1 MAIKNAVAIKRRD
14 DYRRYKSI
22 VTKRQRDFVETGTAL
37 GMIKRDELH
46 KEGGYPSFEAFV
58 ETEFDMP
65 RTTAYRFID
74 AARVVT
80 ILSQVGTIQEKIVNQ
95 SQALQLAPLGHD
107 REAMTAVVTETERRG
122 RITAAALDQV
132 RTDLYPHIKVI
143 EGEVV
148 RPPVGAAERP
158 AIEGGAPVAD
168 PLDSFPAV
176 KDAVD
181 HVLTTQNPV
190 ASSTEDTTDGGGP
203 TANSGTTPAAGSG
216 APTHEGEAD
225 RPEPAVTPT
234 EDHRDANPGETDD
247 AGPSSGPS
255 DPAGVS
261 GTDGETSSEG
271 RPAASL
277 LLPADE
283 VEEQAPAGVT
293 APAPPPEE
301 LEERTDEHD
310 VEVLPPLPHPGDPAA
325 LIAWF
330 ADRFDQVDP
339 DVTGPLL
346 PSDDLALIAA
356 SLDRIVFVVD
366 RLTDWHERA
375 RP

>member
-1 MAIKNAVAIKRRD
+1 VSIKNAVAIKRRD

-107 REAMTAVVTETERRG
+107 REAMTAVVTEAERRG

-132 RTDLYPHIKVI
+132 RTELYPHVRVI

-148 RPPVGAAERP
+148 RPPIGAPERP
-158 AIEGGAPVAD
+158 AIAGAD
-168 PLDSFPAV
+168 PLDSFPEAQQAV
-176 KDAVD
+176 EKKLHQQAAAGV
-181 HVLTTQNPV
+181 TPP
-190 ASSTEDTTDGGGP
+190 ADGDRP
-203 TANSGTTPAAGSG
+203 TADIEGTPAAGTEATS
-216 APTHEGEAD
+216 HQGEAD
-225 RPEPAVTPT
+225 RSVPAVTPT
-234 EDHRDANPGETDD
+234 EDHRDAIPGETDD
-247 AGPSSGPS
+247 AGPSSGTTDSATERRPS
-255 DPAGVS
+255 
-261 GTDGETSSEG
+261 
-271 RPAASL
+271 SL
-277 LLPADE
+277 PLPADE

-293 APAPPPEE
+293 APAPPIPEQ
-301 LEERTDEHD
+301 LEERTEEQDD
-310 VEVLPPLPHPGDPAA
+310 DLDGDDLPPLPHAGDPAA